1 MGVDTGCQEA
11 TSSAKSPFQAFKSI
25 SEKRVQMKF
34 AKKKKKIKKIKKE
47 KKKNILGKCPEET
60 PVKGDISAK
69 LPQLNHVNT
78 TRISNGTN
86 SPN

>member
-1 MGVDTGCQEA
+1 MQ
-11 TSSAKSPFQAFKSI
+11 
-25 SEKRVQMKF
+25 
-34 AKKKKKIKKIKKE
+34 KKKKKIKKIKKE